1 MENRK
6 KRVTFASI
14 RDRWIVSLI
23 IIACIVIP
31 VLDFFGVFNELPI
44 FRGKIANFTLF
55 LLAILTGYVAFTQ
68 PERQESFHER
78 VAEGINKIF
87 DSLSNSS
94 TVVLKARPFTNISL
108 ALEYARKQIGQAKKQ
123 IVVIHPQLRTDFYP
137 AVPPGIFYKQI
148 FIVEPEKLLDYQRIL
163 PGSLVRMPVNYS
175 YAGLR
180 CSKEL
185 LQSFVI
191 IDDKELII
199 LSDLMPITT
208 RNLEFIKVYRESFN
222 SIWDKAIK
230 LKINDIV
237 HSDRV
242 QFILKPP
249 QRLPEI
255 PADLEECVKNCLKA
269 HERIKNQ
276 SKQVNA

>member
-6 KRVTFASI
+6 RRVTFANI
-14 RDRWIVSLI
+14 RDRWIESLI
-23 IIACIVIP
+23 ILACIVIP
-31 VLDFFGVFNELPI
+31 VLDFFGVFDEVPI
-44 FRGKIANFTLF
+44 FQGKIANFTLF

-68 PERQESFHER
+68 PEKQESFHER
-78 VAEGINKIF
+78 LSDGINKIF

-108 ALEYARKQIGQAKKQ
+108 AIEYARKQIAQAKQQ
-123 IVVIHPQLRTDFYP
+123 IVVIYPELISDFFQ
-137 AVPPGIFYKQI
+137 AVPPRVFYKQI
-148 FIVEPEKLLDYQRIL
+148 FIVQPEKLLSYQRVL

-191 IDDKELII
+191 IDDRELII
-199 LSDLMPITT
+199 LSESMPIAT
-208 RNLEFIKVYRESFN
+208 RNPQFIKVYRESFN
-222 SIWDKAIK
+222 SVWDRAIK

-242 QFILKPP
+242 QFILTPP
-249 QRLPEI
+249 QRPPEI

-269 HERIKNQ
+269 HERLKNRA
-276 SKQVNA
+276 N